1 MPSEL
6 FSGGILLS
14 DDLKPV
20 LKRKNMEPVRYNI
33 NNTPEIQNDN
43 APVMTTGQWVLTMI
57 VFMIPLVNIIML
69 FVWAFGSGNPN
80 RANFCKAQLLIYLV
94 GLLIGLIFVLL
105 IGGSAS
111 GTHY

>member
-1 MPSEL
+1 
-6 FSGGILLS
+6 
-14 DDLKPV
+14 
-20 LKRKNMEPVRYNI
+20 MEPVRYNI

-69 FVWAFGSGNPN
+69 FVWAFVRGNPN
-80 RANFCKAQLLIYLV
+80 RANFCKALLLIYLI
-94 GLLIGLIFVLL
+94 GSLIGLISVWL
-105 IGGSAS
+105 IGRFAS

>member
-43 APVMTTGQWVLTMI
+43 APVMTTG
-57 VFMIPLVNIIML
+57 
-69 FVWAFGSGNPN
+69 
-80 RANFCKAQLLIYLV
+80 
-94 GLLIGLIFVLL
+94 
-105 IGGSAS
+105 
-111 GTHY
+111 

>member
-1 MPSEL
+1 
-6 FSGGILLS
+6 
-14 DDLKPV
+14 
-20 LKRKNMEPVRYNI
+20 MESVRYNI

-69 FVWAFGSGNPN
+69 FVWAFGIGNPN
-80 RANFCKAQLLIYLV
+80 RANFCKAQLLIYLI
-94 GLLIGLIFVLL
+94 GLLIGSVLFM
-105 IGGSAS
+105 GWSAL

>member
-1 MPSEL
+1 
-6 FSGGILLS
+6 
-14 DDLKPV
+14 
-20 LKRKNMEPVRYNI
+20 MEPVRYKI

-69 FVWAFGSGNPN
+69 FVWAFVRGNPN
-80 RANFCKAQLLIYLV
+80 RANFCKALLLIYLI
-94 GLLIGLIFVLL
+94 GSLIGLISVLL
-105 IGGSAS
+105 IGRFAS